1 MKTLMTCAVS
11 ALALSF
17 TPAQA
22 DTSGPDAVAELNQMQ
37 LTQLGAS
44 PLAPVEKTPPASAD
58 LETLLEPVTPITK
71 DMLIG
76 ADQVSDEP
84 TPRPDKATMGIFMEN
99 NGETI
104 EKLLPVY
111 EVHQAPEIHPE
122 IYALLEER
130 SYAMT
135 SSDTVQPEALL
146 TETGYGG
153 IYYESEAD
161 VARDAVLTPEH

>member
-11 ALALSF
+11 ALALSL
-17 TPAQA
+17 TPAHA
-22 DTSGPDAVAELNQMQ
+22 ETSGRDAVAELNQMQ
-37 LTQLGAS
+37 LTQLGAA
-44 PLAPVEKTPPASAD
+44 PLEPVAKADTASAD

-76 ADQVSDEP
+76 ADQVSDDP
-84 TPRPDKATMGIFMEN
+84 APRPDKATMGIFMES
-99 NGETI
+99 NGDTI
-104 EKLLPVY
+104 EKPLPVY

-122 IYALLEER
+122 IYALLEAR

-135 SSDTVQPEALL
+135 SSDTVQPEALH

-153 IYYESEAD
+153 IYYESEED
-161 VARDAVLTPEH
+161 VARDAVLTPET